1 MSEEDKKLRFHIHW
15 FRLIIIIAIIFII
28 FNVDL
33 KSYSKSSQLQNN
45 ISYVKNEAIILW
57 NKYLALPINSFFNNL
72 FKNFVNQGIEK
83 AKDTV
88 DIKLDSYKM

>member
-1 MSEEDKKLRFHIHW
+1 MSEEDKKAKFHIHW

-57 NKYLALPINSFFNNL
+57 NKYLAIPINSFFNNL
-72 FKNFVNQGIEK
+72 FKNLVNQGIEK